1 MATPLHTLLTR
12 AALAALAGGR
22 APAFMRPQLRVMR
35 RVVIGKPRSPG
46 PGPR

>member
-1 MATPLHTLLTR
+1 MTFALHDLANRL
-12 AALAALAGGR
+12 ALRALAGGR
-22 APAFMRPQLRVMR
+22 APTWLKPQLRLMR

>member
-1 MATPLHTLLTR
+1 MASNLHNLLTR
-12 AALAALAGGR
+12 VALAKLAGGC
-22 APAFMRPQLRVMR
+22 APAYLRPQLRVMR